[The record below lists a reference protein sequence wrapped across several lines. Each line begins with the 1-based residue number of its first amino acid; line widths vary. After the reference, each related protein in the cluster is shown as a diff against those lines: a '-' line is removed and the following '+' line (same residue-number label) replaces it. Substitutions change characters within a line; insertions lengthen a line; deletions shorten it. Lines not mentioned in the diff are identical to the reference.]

1 MISGDI
7 KRKCIV
13 HCRAEFGICHIS
25 GTQRVASKREKRDEA
40 AKKVVDF
47 YDGLAGKVKGF
58 KGFIMTGSLD
68 DPQKAV
74 NVSLWESRE
83 DMDNY
88 YANDK
93 EYASFLESLKPLIEQ
108 EIEKS
113 DYMVFKLNLDI

>member
-1 MISGDI
+1 MDIQTFESAAEVKNVMIMI
-7 KRKCIV
+7 
-13 HCRAEFGICHIS
+13 
-25 GTQRVASKREKRDEA
+25 
-40 AKKVVDF
+40 
-47 YDGLAGKVKGF
+47 
-58 KGFIMTGSLD
+58 IMTGSLD

-93 EYASFLESLKPLIEQ
+93 EYDSFLESLKPLIEQ

-113 DYMVFKLNLDI
+113 DYTVFKLNFIK

>member
-1 MISGDI
+1 
-7 KRKCIV
+7 
-13 HCRAEFGICHIS
+13 
-25 GTQRVASKREKRDEA
+25 
-40 AKKVVDF
+40 
-47 YDGLAGKVKGF
+47 
-58 KGFIMTGSLD
+58 MTGSLN

-74 NVSLWESRE
+74 NVSLWESKE

-113 DYMVFKLNLDI
+113 DYTVFKLNFVK

>member
-1 MISGDI
+1 LEYVIYQTHRGSLQRGK
-7 KRKCIV
+7 KR
-13 HCRAEFGICHIS
+13 RS
-25 GTQRVASKREKRDEA
+25 S
-40 AKKVVDF
+40 KKVVNF

-74 NVSLWESRE
+74 NVSLWESRT

-93 EYASFLESLKPLIEQ
+93 EYGSFLKSLKPLIEQ

-113 DYMVFKLNLDI
+113 DYMVFNLNLGI

>member
-1 MISGDI
+1 MSYI
-7 KRKCIV
+7 R
-13 HCRAEFGICHIS
+13 HIE
-25 GTQRVASKREKRDEA
+25 GRFKEGKRDEA

-47 YDGLAGKVKGF
+47 YNGLAGKVKGF

-74 NVSLWESRE
+74 NISLWESRE

-88 YANDK
+88 YANDDK

-113 DYMVFKLNLDI
+113 DYMVFKLNLGI

>member
-1 MISGDI
+1 LEYVIYQTHRGS
-7 KRKCIV
+7 
-13 HCRAEFGICHIS
+13 F
-25 GTQRVASKREKRDEA
+25 QRGKERRSS
-40 AKKVVDF
+40 KKVVDF

-113 DYMVFKLNLDI
+113 DYMVFKRNLGM

>member
-1 MISGDI
+1 MSYI
-7 KRKCIV
+7 R
-13 HCRAEFGICHIS
+13 HIE
-25 GTQRVASKREKRDEA
+25 GRFKEGKRDEA

-93 EYASFLESLKPLIEQ
+93 GYASFLESLKPLIEQ

-113 DYMVFKLNLDI
+113 DYTVFKLNFVK

>member
-1 MISGDI
+1 MSYI
-7 KRKCIV
+7 R
-13 HCRAEFGICHIS
+13 HIE
-25 GTQRVASKREKRDEA
+25 GRFKEGKRDEA

-58 KGFIMTGSLD
+58 KGFIMIGSLD

-88 YANDK
+88 YANDDK

-113 DYMVFKLNLDI
+113 DYMVFKLNLGI

>member
-1 MISGDI
+1 MSYI
-7 KRKCIV
+7 R
-13 HCRAEFGICHIS
+13 HIE
-25 GTQRVASKREKRDEA
+25 GRFKEGKREEA
-40 AKKVVDF
+40 AKKIVDF

-93 EYASFLESLKPLIEQ
+93 DHASFVESLTQLIEQ

-113 DYMVFKLNLDI
+113 DYTVYKLNFVK

>member
-1 MISGDI
+1 MSYI
-7 KRKCIV
+7 R
-13 HCRAEFGICHIS
+13 HIE
-25 GTQRVASKREKRDEA
+25 GRFKEGKRDEA

-74 NVSLWESRE
+74 NVSLWESRT

-93 EYASFLESLKPLIEQ
+93 ECFISEVAQPLIEQ

-113 DYMVFKLNLDI
+113 DYMVFKLNLGI

>member
-1 MISGDI
+1 MSYI
-7 KRKCIV
+7 R
-13 HCRAEFGICHIS
+13 HIE
-25 GTQRVASKREKRDEA
+25 GRFKEGKRDEA

-74 NVSLWESRE
+74 NVSLWESRT

-93 EYASFLESLKPLIEQ
+93 ECFISEVAQ
-108 EIEKS
+108 TT
-113 DYMVFKLNLDI
+113 N

>member
-1 MISGDI
+1 MSYI
-7 KRKCIV
+7 R
-13 HCRAEFGICHIS
+13 HIE
-25 GTQRVASKREKRDEA
+25 GRFKEGKREEA
-40 AKKVVDF
+40 AKKIVDF

-83 DMDNY
+83 DMDGYCADN
-88 YANDK
+88 K

-113 DYMVFKLNLDI
+113 DYTVFKLNFVR